1 MTRREIIY
9 MILDELKLT
18 ADDATFNEDHVM
30 FLCGKLRAFL
40 LKQRYADIKKLMP
53 ESNYQTLCLELI
65 EVPAIAGVPCEG
77 GSYLRTKAKI
87 PFTMKVGNPKV
98 YPVDYFQGSNITF
111 ISRDRM
117 RYVGYNKFMQN
128 IIYCTLGPDNYLYL
142 QSNNPQ
148 FIHMENIRF
157 TAVFEDSETASELEC
172 NKDGKICDT
181 IDRTFPIEEALVPP
195 LIELVVKELR
205 QAEYT
210 PADEKN
216 NANDDLD
223 NVAMTANRQSR

>member
-1 MTRREIIY
+1 
-9 MILDELKLT
+9 
-18 ADDATFNEDHVM
+18 
-30 FLCGKLRAFL
+30 
-40 LKQRYADIKKLMP
+40 
-53 ESNYQTLCLELI
+53 
-65 EVPAIAGVPCEG
+65 
-77 GSYLRTKAKI
+77 
-87 PFTMKVGNPKV
+87 
-98 YPVDYFQGSNITF
+98 
-111 ISRDRM
+111 
-117 RYVGYNKFMQN
+117 
-128 IIYCTLGPDNYLYL
+128 
-142 QSNNPQ
+142 
-148 FIHMENIRF
+148 MENIRF

-172 NKDGKICDT
+172 NEDGKICDT

>member
-1 MTRREIIY
+1 
-9 MILDELKLT
+9 
-18 ADDATFNEDHVM
+18 
-30 FLCGKLRAFL
+30 
-40 LKQRYADIKKLMP
+40 
-53 ESNYQTLCLELI
+53 
-65 EVPAIAGVPCEG
+65 
-77 GSYLRTKAKI
+77 
-87 PFTMKVGNPKV
+87 MKVGNPKV

-148 FIHMENIRF
+148 FIYMENIRF

-172 NKDGKICDT
+172 NEDGKICDT